1 MAKPFMTYQQ
11 QLLKLEEKHLVIDD
25 PRAVEDIL
33 HRYGYFALISGYKD
47 LLKKQELVDARYTKK
62 YVYF

>member
-11 QLLKLEEKHLVIDD
+11 QLLKLEEKHLAIDD

-47 LLKKQELVDARYTKK
+47 L
-62 YVYF
+62 